1 LAAAAISWRIW
12 THTSGVLA
20 GVGLIVVAIPAGST

>member
-1 LAAAAISWRIW
+1 VAAISWRIW

-20 GVGLIVVAIPAGST
+20 SVGLIVAAIPAGSGIT